1 MLLASGGSTPA
12 LDASIG
18 HGICEELTMISYR
31 YNSLEDF
38 LISNPLNVNGVADD
52 GWGATFPVKGREIEA
67 AILFADISSFS
78 ARTLNLSSTETL
90 IYVNNFFAWITAEAL
105 RDRPGIVDKYIGD
118 EIMVVFSEEFGSK
131 DPFVDA
137 VQSARMFAEKD
148 LHNFSPHMGIARGV
162 VTVGYVGTPLRY
174 NCSVFGSP
182 VALAARCAAAKL
194 GKASSG
200 NIVFPA
206 ELWRGY
212 KFEDVLQP
220 IRQEKFVGWKVNDP
234 QKIEIKNMPD
244 LEVICL
250 EKTTVNFSNWTAE
263 ERAKETLE
271 WLESEGLY
279 TPRYK

>member
-1 MLLASGGSTPA
+1 
-12 LDASIG
+12 
-18 HGICEELTMISYR
+18 MISYR

-38 LISNPLNVNGVADD
+38 LISNTLNVNGVADD

-137 VQSARMFAEKD
+137 IQTARMFAEKD
-148 LHNFSPHMGIARGV
+148 LHNFSPHMGIARGI

-194 GKASSG
+194 GKSSSG

-206 ELWRGY
+206 ELWQGY

-220 IRQEKFVGWKVNDP
+220 IRQEKFVGWKVNEP

-244 LEVICL
+244 LEVIYL
-250 EKTTVNFSNWTAE
+250 EKTTMHFSNWTAE

-271 WLESEGLY
+271 ELESEGLY
-279 TPRYK
+279 TRRYK